1 MTRTL
6 ESLREIN
13 LDWLN
18 QTLSLTEDFKE
29 KTVVE
34 LDVKR
39 IGEGIGQLGEF
50 ALLDTTLD
58 CGKKLNIFAKI
69 QTETEDMDNIA
80 RDYQFYVREV
90 KFYQNLSSKLMAIVA
105 SGKRTKIYLDPSN
118 EHENIAKQYFSKFG
132 TLALLPLNQNLQHYS
147 IILCTNSTSDATA
160 QLENLNQEFN
170 LSLDILVTF
179 CKPPL

>member
-90 KFYQNLSSKLMAIVA
+90 KFYQNLSSK
-105 SGKRTKIYLDPSN
+105 
-118 EHENIAKQYFSKFG
+118 
-132 TLALLPLNQNLQHYS
+132 
-147 IILCTNSTSDATA
+147 
-160 QLENLNQEFN
+160 
-170 LSLDILVTF
+170 
-179 CKPPL
+179 

>member
-39 IGEGIGQLGEF
+39 IGEGIGRVGRICF
-50 ALLDTTLD
+50 T
-58 CGKKLNIFAKI
+58 
-69 QTETEDMDNIA
+69 
-80 RDYQFYVREV
+80 
-90 KFYQNLSSKLMAIVA
+90 
-105 SGKRTKIYLDPSN
+105 
-118 EHENIAKQYFSKFG
+118 
-132 TLALLPLNQNLQHYS
+132 
-147 IILCTNSTSDATA
+147 
-160 QLENLNQEFN
+160 
-170 LSLDILVTF
+170 
-179 CKPPL
+179 